1 MFPFLSSIPKLYLFV
16 IGIVIIGI
24 IYLVVSNMNKPVKQ
38 PVKEPMNTP
47 DTTPPVSDPSVNI
60 DYSGISDYI
69 TKNSIAGSSLKYVI
83 DSNPAVD
90 ITPFPGTKIDIPFN
104 GTKLQILYQV
114 DKTTMMNTIEN
125 PKGTI
130 LVNTDGKLLTLS

>member
-1 MFPFLSSIPKLYLFV
+1 MFPFLSSIPKYIYIV

-24 IYLVVSNMNKPVKQ
+24 IYLVVSNMNKPVKP
-38 PVKEPMNTP
+38 PVKQPMNT
-47 DTTPPVSDPSVNI
+47 DTTQPVSPSVNI

-69 TKNSIAGSSLKYVI
+69 TKNSITGSSLKYVI

-125 PKGTI
+125 PKGTV